1 MMDTTF
7 HRFPELFAQL
17 GLPGELTAIR
27 SFIAMHAPLAGD
39 LRLEDAP
46 FWTRQQAEF
55 LRSSLVEDADW
66 AEVVDRLNA
75 ALRIAP

>member
-1 MMDTTF
+1 MDNAF
-7 HRFPELFAQL
+7 HRFPELFAQM
-17 GLPGELTAIR
+17 GLPSEVAAIR
-27 SFIAMHAPLAGD
+27 SFIDTHAPLAGE

-55 LRSSLVEDADW
+55 LRTSLLEDADW

-75 ALRIAP
+75 ALRVSP